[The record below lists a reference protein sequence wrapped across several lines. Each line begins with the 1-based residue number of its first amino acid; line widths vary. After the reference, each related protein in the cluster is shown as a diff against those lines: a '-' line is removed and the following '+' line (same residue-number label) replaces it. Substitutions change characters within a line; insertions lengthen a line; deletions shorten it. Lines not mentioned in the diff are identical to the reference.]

1 MTRFAAI
8 AAILLATTAAHASDT
23 YSFDIGGQTVTID
36 APKDCSSADC
46 VSVSIPGVFEYNTKR
61 VRRDRDNRESAPA
74 PSPREERVRP
84 SQPSATAQPTQPA
97 PATAPTASAPA
108 APSTTAN
115 APAASPAPN
124 TAANA
129 TPPAADTKPA
139 QSTVA
144 ANTPAADPAV
154 KPVPTPAAAASPLGI
169 WVTEKNE
176 GKIRIENCGND
187 ICGYAMDK
195 KTEANGEKILINM
208 KPGDNKW
215 AGKIYD
221 PKSGST
227 YDSTI
232 ALKGNDSLRVQG
244 CAFGGMFCGGQTW
257 TRVN

>member
-1 MTRFAAI
+1 MKRFAAI
-8 AAILLATTAAHASDT
+8 IAILLATTAAQASDT
-23 YSFDIGGQTVTID
+23 YSFDIGGQSVTID

-46 VSVSIPGVFEYNTKR
+46 VSISIPGVFEYNTKR
-61 VRRDRDNRESAPA
+61 IRRDRDNREGNTA
-74 PSPREERVRP
+74 PREERVRP
-84 SQPSATAQPTQPA
+84 APPPIAQPAQPTPA
-97 PATAPTASAPA
+97 PAPVAVAPA
-108 APSTTAN
+108 APSTTVTPPAPSGAAPSN
-115 APAASPAPN
+115 APAAAEPAKQ
-124 TAANA
+124 T
-129 TPPAADTKPA
+129 

-144 ANTPAADPAV
+144 ANTPAADPTV
-154 KPVPTPAAAASPLGI
+154 KPAPTPVAAASPLGI
-169 WVTEKNE
+169 WMTEKNE

-208 KPGDNKW
+208 KPGDSKW

-232 ALKGNDSLRVQG
+232 ALKDNDSLRVQG

>member
-8 AAILLATTAAHASDT
+8 AAILLATTAAKAADT
-23 YSFDIGGQTVTID
+23 YSFDLGGQTVTID
-36 APKDCSSADC
+36 APKDCNSAEC
-46 VSVSIPGVFEYNTKR
+46 VSISIPGVFEYNTKR
-61 VRRDRDNRESAPA
+61 IRRDRDNRESNTAPA
-74 PSPREERVRP
+74 PREERVRP
-84 SQPSATAQPTQPA
+84 APPPTTAQPAPPA
-97 PATAPTASAPA
+97 PVAAAPA
-108 APSTTAN
+108 APSTTTTAPAVSSAAQPGNPPAATEPTPSTVVAN
-115 APAASPAPN
+115 APAS
-124 TAANA
+124 
-129 TPPAADTKPA
+129 
-139 QSTVA
+139 
-144 ANTPAADPAV
+144 DPAV
-154 KPVPTPAAAASPLGI
+154 KPTTAPAAAASPLGI
-169 WVTEKNE
+169 WMTEKNE
-176 GKIRIENCGND
+176 GKIRIENCGSD

-208 KPGDNKW
+208 KPGDSKW